1 MIDLVIV
8 NYNSSELLHDCLAS
22 VRCSCNGSRP
32 NVVVTDNGSNEPIE
46 YIRKTYS
53 EITVVRNRKNIGF
66 SKAIN
71 AVLSTTGAPYIV
83 LLNPDTIVLTNH
95 FLESVAAFM
104 KRHPDVGILGPG
116 VLEPDGR
123 IQGSARSF
131 PRFHSLFFGRRSLL
145 TKIFPQSRLASAN
158 ILSKNAT
165 SADPIEVDWVS
176 GACMVIRRQALQQVG
191 MMDERFFMYWEDVDW
206 CKRMWDK
213 GWKVVYWPAVK
224 IMHHVGGSS
233 ESRVVKSVL
242 EFHKSALLYF
252 NKHVMKYRHFM
263 LPLIYAAIMGRLVG
277 ILLLQFT
284 MRKFFRSRQKP
295 DATDEAATVWLQRA
309 CINNQFANDPEN
321 GVFHNSVKDTQ
332 QDSVASTPA
341 VPDYHYL
348 SN

>member
-22 VRCSCNGSRP
+22 IKCSCNGSRP
-32 NVVVTDNGSNEPIE
+32 NVVVTDNGSRDPIE

-53 EITVVRNRKNIGF
+53 DITIVRNRENIGF

-71 AVLSTTGAPYIV
+71 AILSKTDAPYIV

-95 FLESVAAFM
+95 FLESVSDFM
-104 KRHPDVGILGPG
+104 DLHPDVGILGPG

-131 PRFHSLFFGRRSLL
+131 PRFHSLFFGRRSFL

-158 ILSKNAT
+158 ILTKNT
-165 SADPIEVDWVS
+165 NNTEPLEVDWVS

-206 CKRMWDK
+206 CKRMWDM
-213 GWKVVYWPAVK
+213 GWKVMYWPGVK

-233 ESRVVKSVL
+233 ESRVVRSVL

-252 NKHVMKYRHFM
+252 NKHIKKKRSLF
-263 LPLIYAAIMGRLVG
+263 LPPIYAAISLRFFG
-277 ILLLQFT
+277 ILLLQFIT
-284 MRKFFRSRQKP
+284 RTFSHFRKKP
-295 DATDEAATVWLQRA
+295 DTTDEAARTWLYRS
-309 CINNQFANDPEN
+309 CIKNEFANVQEN
-321 GVFHNSVKDTQ
+321 ELLRTRFEGI
-332 QDSVASTPA
+332 TPDL
-341 VPDYHYL
+341 VPPPVRTGSRQL
-348 SN
+348 PN